1 MHLLLFSGVEGSDLI
16 LYIKW
21 IFLLYICVRVNVCA
35 CLLARKHVCFYA
47 CMQMWNGCRA
57 ELELTELGEKI
68 GGRNAQGPAISL
80 VWQEIFNIAL
90 FTDVSILLVL
100 LNMLINHS
108 TSVFKRLHSSPLMP
122 VYDIP
127 HVTVL
132 VVDEQPSCFF
142 KTQQYRKE
150 GKWKTTTKEKW
161 NWGESS
167 QTKE

>member
-1 MHLLLFSGVEGSDLI
+1 M
-16 LYIKW
+16 
-21 IFLLYICVRVNVCA
+21 RVNVCA
-35 CLLARKHVCFYA
+35 CLFARKHVCFYA

-68 GGRNAQGPAISL
+68 GGRNAEGPAISL

-127 HVTVL
+127 NVTLL
-132 VVDEQPSCFF
+132 VVDEQPSCFL
-142 KTQQYRKE
+142 KHNSIERKE
-150 GKWKTTTKEKW
+150 KERRRRKRNGMEEKVHKRRNKTWKERIKECERK
-161 NWGESS
+161 GRGC
-167 QTKE
+167 

>member
-1 MHLLLFSGVEGSDLI
+1 M
-16 LYIKW
+16 
-21 IFLLYICVRVNVCA
+21 CVWMSV
-35 CLLARKHVCFYA
+35 HVCLHANTCVSMYA

-57 ELELTELGEKI
+57 ELELTELGYKI

-150 GKWKTTTKEKW
+150 GKRKTTTKEKW

-167 QTKE
+167 QRKE